1 LAAVSS
7 SQAGPGHLDQAGLRR
22 VLAVLSVTEITT
34 WGTFYYA
41 FLVLSPA
48 ITAGTGW
55 SGTPP
60 WPPSPPDR

>member
-1 LAAVSS
+1 MAAPSDS
-7 SQAGPGHLDQAGLRR
+7 APRPGPLDRAGLRR
-22 VLAVLSVTEITT
+22 VLAVLCVTEITT